1 MEEGE
6 FGDVIIDNSLNLV
19 IKPMHEF
26 DQFNL
31 PQKIIYNYDKKQ
43 NEIKIVPFGNFPL
56 AQFGEFP
63 FAQPLL

>member
-31 PQKIIYNYDKKQ
+31 P
-43 NEIKIVPFGNFPL
+43 
-56 AQFGEFP
+56 
-63 FAQPLL
+63 

>member
-26 DQFNL
+26 D
-31 PQKIIYNYDKKQ
+31 
-43 NEIKIVPFGNFPL
+43 
-56 AQFGEFP
+56 
-63 FAQPLL
+63 

>member
-19 IKPMHEF
+19 IKPMHEL

-31 PQKIIYNYDKKQ
+31 P
-43 NEIKIVPFGNFPL
+43 
-56 AQFGEFP
+56 
-63 FAQPLL
+63 